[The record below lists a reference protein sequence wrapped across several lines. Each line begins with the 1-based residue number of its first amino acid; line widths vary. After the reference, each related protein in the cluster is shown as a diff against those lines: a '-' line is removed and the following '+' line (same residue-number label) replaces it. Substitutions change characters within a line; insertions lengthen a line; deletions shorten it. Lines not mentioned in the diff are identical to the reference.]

1 MTNMELEDG
10 GLEAQLNLLYADRER
25 LESEL
30 GTSDPDEL
38 VEMVRSLEAQLQDLY
53 REKESAADN
62 RLEVQ
67 IEGNKVIIYGPDSIQ
82 IRKKK
87 ID

>member
-1 MTNMELEDG
+1 MANIEMDDG

-30 GTSDPDEL
+30 GTSDPGEL

-53 REKESAADN
+53 REKESAAET

-67 IEGNKVIIYGPDSIQ
+67 IEGNKMIIYGPESIQ
-82 IRKKK
+82 IRKRK
-87 ID
+87 IE